1 MPTMTLEIEA
11 TVVGAV
17 RAPAQPAAPFLATRR
32 GASLAV
38 AFALLAAAVGS
49 DFATAAPGDLDPA
62 FGGTGSIVEPVGV
75 GATGLVLQPDG
86 KPVVIGEGVVAGSS
100 PPVHRF
106 ALARY
111 AIDGSPDPTFGVSGI
126 VGSAPIRARVL
137 ARRDDGRLIGAGITI
152 PGGGQIAFA
161 ISLVQWHANGAVDAT
176 FGTSGVATSR
186 GVWPLDFLPGPS
198 VSAVVVE
205 PNGKITVAGGAA
217 HLGVRHLLL
226 ARFNPEGTVDA
237 SFGTAGVVSLPV
249 DGTVHALVAEPDG
262 KLVVAGETADVP
274 LAAGSCVTLWRFA
287 VDGSVDHD
295 FGLDGS
301 VRSCAG
307 APSGADALLQQPD
320 GKLVAAG
327 FGTDE
332 GTGRRFAQIT
342 RFGTDGSI
350 DVAFGSSGSVR
361 VSDRSSDLEARAVAI
376 QPDGRLVIAG
386 SRFMSARFDPDGFV
400 NLGYGVNGV
409 VHSAIPT
416 GDARQL
422 AIQPDGRIVAAG
434 ATVDDVRHPAMAVT
448 RLLGVAEAV
457 PGAGRVIEYVNT
469 GNFPAEPGGHFFYTL
484 DGSAESRLVDSG
496 TAGAFQRTGQSWNAG
511 GTSAVARFYGSM
523 QPGPNSHFYTVSPV
537 ESDDL
542 LAMQVVPAPATA
554 QQWNHEG
561 LAFAA
566 TPAVVNDDAT
576 RSCPLGR
583 IAVYRAYNNAWGNG
597 VRNPWDSNHRYST
610 DPATIEAMVR
620 SYGWSDDGI
629 AWCALAS

>member
-1 MPTMTLEIEA
+1 MTLTIGRAVA
-11 TVVGAV
+11 TA
-17 RAPAQPAAPFLATRR
+17 RAPALAAPCFLAMRR

-38 AFALLAAAVGS
+38 AFALLATAVGS
-49 DFATAAPGDLDPA
+49 DVATAAPGDLDPT
-62 FGGTGSIVEPVGV
+62 FGGTGSIVELAGI
-75 GATGLVLQPDG
+75 GASGLVLQPDG

-111 AIDGSPDPTFGVSGI
+111 AIDGSPDFTFGVSGI

-152 PGGGQIAFA
+152 PGAGQVAFA
-161 ISLVQWHANGAVDAT
+161 ISIVQWHANGAVDAT
-176 FGTSGVATSR
+176 FGTNGVATSH
-186 GVWPLDFLPGPS
+186 GVWPPDFLPGPA

-205 PNGKITVAGGAA
+205 PNGKITVAGSAA
-217 HLGVRHLLL
+217 HLGLRHLLL
-226 ARFNPEGTVDA
+226 ARFNPEGTIDA
-237 SFGTAGVVSLPV
+237 SFGTAGVVSVPV

-262 KLVVAGETADVP
+262 KLVVAGETADVTP
-274 LAAGSCVTLWRFA
+274 AAESCATLWRFA

-295 FGLDGS
+295 FGLDGR

-361 VSDRSSDLEARAVAI
+361 VSDRSSDLEAHAIAI

-409 VHSAIPT
+409 VHGAIPT

-469 GNFPAEPGGHFFYTL
+469 GDFPAEPGGHFFYTL

-496 TAGAFQRTGQSWNAG
+496 TAGAFQRTGQSWSAG

-537 ESDDL
+537 ESDEL
-542 LAMQVVPAPATA
+542 LAMQVVPVPATA

-561 LAFAA
+561 LAFAG

-583 IAVYRAYNNAWGNG
+583 MPVYRAYNNAWRQG

-610 DPATIEAMVR
+610 DPATIEAMVG